1 MTNLHSFYSDR
12 FTDTLGPIRS
22 HALDKPKYGSP
33 IFGKQYAASRYTS

>member
-1 MTNLHSFYSDR
+1 MTSFHNFYFDR

-33 IFGKQYAASRYTS
+33 IIGKQYAASHHTS

>member
-1 MTNLHSFYSDR
+1 MTSLHSFYSDR

-33 IFGKQYAASRYTS
+33 IIGKQYAASHHTS